1 MAFLPVG
8 EAGKGVGRGFEVE
21 RPMFCP
27 LSAQKVGR
35 IDGPLYLLSLST
47 NVTQSFLRLH
57 PCAFVFVAPFVA

>member
-27 LSAQKVGR
+27 LSAQMMAHS
-35 IDGPLYLLSLST
+35 IYLTSPLHKRDTIISPASPLCL
-47 NVTQSFLRLH
+47 
-57 PCAFVFVAPFVA
+57 